1 MRAVRGSNL
10 NDMWQSMAITC
21 DHDDLLCSIVKLDQ
35 ELALTRGLEMVGVRC
50 FDSGCIECI
59 VRARHT
65 VLYFRNL
72 CFSETHFLKT

>member
-1 MRAVRGSNL
+1 
-10 NDMWQSMAITC
+10 MWQSMAITC

-35 ELALTRGLEMVGVRC
+35 ELALTRGLEMDGVRC
-50 FDSGCIECI
+50 FDSGCI

-65 VLYFRNL
+65 VLYFRNS